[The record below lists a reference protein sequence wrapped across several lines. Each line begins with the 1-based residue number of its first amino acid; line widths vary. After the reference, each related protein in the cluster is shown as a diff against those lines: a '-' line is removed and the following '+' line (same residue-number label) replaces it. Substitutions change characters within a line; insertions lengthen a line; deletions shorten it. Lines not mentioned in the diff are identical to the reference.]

1 MTMNKDSPEVVNFM
15 RLFAKLREWSDDD
28 PDSLPDVA
36 NSDESI
42 KDLCLELLKA
52 AGSLQKTERND
63 PELFKAPVDSKVISA
78 WRDFEQ
84 RFADA
89 LLMVRS
95 NAVGAQHFMSFDW
108 YERTEWEDADYRA
121 MDAAEAVEA
130 IIGFADSQADAM
142 IEAVASER
150 LNWHPVNVAAL
161 PKDQKALAIKVR
173 EARVAWKESTKKA
186 IELLRG
192 EIQSCSDD
200 LLRSAMKD
208 QLIEIETEVQDDPM
222 PIEEGIKLA
231 MADWRSLKDEA
242 GLDLRGVFRRRALV
256 PFVFFPRHVA
266 SHHSQSEMLSVYQ
279 NLRQAH
285 EAFVF
290 GAPFAALALMRSIM
304 EVVLRDHYR
313 ASGKDLRERISNSR
327 KLLPNG
333 ANEAALHRLRKI
345 ANAILHLDNERNEA
359 LPKLESVQLE
369 KELLSLLSVL
379 RALIEGAPSRGSGA
393 QKLGL

>member
-1 MTMNKDSPEVVNFM
+1 MSE
-15 RLFAKLREWSDDD
+15 KLRVD
-28 PDSLPDVA
+28 PDAL
-36 NSDESI
+36 
-42 KDLCLELLKA
+42 
-52 AGSLQKTERND
+52 
-63 PELFKAPVDSKVISA
+63 PVDSKVISA

-121 MDAAEAVEA
+121 MDAAESVEA